1 MSTFAC
7 KMMEHSGHNS
17 TKYHDIITQYLG
29 TQLNKISWYNNTIL
43 GTQLNKISWYNN
55 TIFHIN

>member
-17 TKYHDIITQYLG
+17 TKYHDIITEYLG
-29 TQLNKISWYNNTIL
+29 TQLNKISWYNNTIFRD
-43 GTQLNKISWYNN
+43 
-55 TIFHIN
+55 TIKQNIMI